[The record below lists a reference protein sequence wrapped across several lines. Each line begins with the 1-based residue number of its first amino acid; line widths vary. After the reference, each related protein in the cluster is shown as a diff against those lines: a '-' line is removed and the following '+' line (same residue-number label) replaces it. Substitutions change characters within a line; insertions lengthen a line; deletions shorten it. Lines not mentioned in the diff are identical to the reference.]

1 MRYSENREQTAELL
15 RMVLPMMSRHT
26 AGFHPL
32 SYAVWYEYVAG
43 ANQALKTAV
52 DALTATGRKLG
63 DSDIQELFD
72 RHVAMRDIESSMRLR
87 ARIQKVV
94 EEVTAATKT
103 ASAEV
108 GRYSDGLGTYQ
119 NRLQRDPSVETI
131 AELVHG
137 LLDDTSRML
146 GSTSDLQQNLQHSAR
161 EAQHLHT
168 ELESVAGQAQLDPLT
183 GLLNRRGLE
192 QHVASSYPRGLPMG
206 ALLRVEINQ
215 FSQIIESYGHLLGD
229 RVLSTIAQLLKPA
242 SAGSAVPARCSGGS
256 FLLLLSGATPAA
268 AAEVAE
274 HLRRDVENCHIRRL
288 DAQQSVESVTVT
300 IDTAIIAEGETL
312 GAVLARAAGSAGSQI
327 AGGELP
333 VQ

>member
-72 RHVAMRDIESSMRLR
+72 RHVAMRDIESSIRLR

-94 EEVTAATKT
+94 EEVTAATNC
-103 ASAEV
+103 ASVEV
-108 GRYSDGLGTYQ
+108 GRYNDGLGAYQ
-119 NRLQRDPSVETI
+119 NRLQREPSVAAI

-137 LLDDTSRML
+137 LLDDTSRVL
-146 GSTSDLQQNLQHSAR
+146 GSTSDLQQNLQHSAQ
-161 EAQHLHT
+161 EAQRLHT
-168 ELESVAGQAQLDPLT
+168 EIETVAGQAQLDPLT

-192 QHVASSYPRGLPMG
+192 QHVASSYPRGLPLG
-206 ALLRVEINQ
+206 ALLRIEINQ
-215 FSQIIESYGHLLGD
+215 FSQIVDGYGHLLGD
-229 RVLSTIAQLLKPA
+229 RVLSTVAQLLKPA
-242 SAGSAVPARCSGGS
+242 SAERAVAARDSGGT
-256 FLLLLSGATPAA
+256 FLLLLAGATPAA
-268 AAEVAE
+268 AAEVAGRI
-274 HLRRDVENCHIRRL
+274 RRDVENCRIRRQ
-288 DAQQSVESVTVT
+288 DAQQSIASVSVT
-300 IDTAIIAEGETL
+300 IGTAIVAEGETL
-312 GAVLARAAGSAGSQI
+312 GAVLARAASSGGSQV

>member
-15 RMVLPMMSRHT
+15 RMVLPMMSRHS

-63 DSDIQELFD
+63 DADIQELFD
-72 RHVAMRDIESSMRLR
+72 RHVAMRDIESSVRLR

-94 EEVTAATKT
+94 EEVKAATKS
-103 ASAEV
+103 ASVEV
-108 GRYSDGLGTYQ
+108 GRYNDGLGVYQ
-119 NRLQRDPSVETI
+119 NRLQHDPSLEAI

-137 LLDDTSRML
+137 LLDETSRVL
-146 GSTSDLQQNLQHSAR
+146 VSTSDLQQNLQHSAQ
-161 EAQHLHT
+161 EAQRLHT
-168 ELESVAGQAQLDPLT
+168 EIDTVVGLAQLDPLT

-192 QHVASSYPRGLPMG
+192 QHVAGNYPRGLPMG

-215 FSQIIESYGHLLGD
+215 FRQIVDSYGHLLGD
-229 RVLSTIAQLLKPA
+229 RVLTTVAKLLKPA
-242 SAGSAVPARCSGGS
+242 SAASAVAARDSGGT
-256 FLLLLSGATPAA
+256 FLLLLAGTTPAG

-274 HLRRDVENCHIRRL
+274 QLRHDVDNCRIRRQ
-288 DAQQSVESVTVT
+288 DSQQSVESVSVT
-300 IDTAIIAEGETL
+300 IATAIITEGETL
-312 GAVLARAAGSAGSQI
+312 GSALARAGSAGSQI